1 MRDVLTMGTHLLD
14 RTGVGTKSLLGQQM
28 RFSLWGNFP
37 LVTTRRLHWPTL
49 VHELLWFLRGETN
62 IRSLQAQ
69 GVRIWNEWANEA
81 GELGPLYGK
90 QWTAWGAA
98 DGRQIN
104 QIAELITNLRRNP
117 YSRRHLISAWNVGEL
132 DQMRLPPC
140 HAFFQFHVRDGRL
153 TCQVY
158 QRSADLFLGVPYNI
172 ASYALLTYMVAQ
184 QTNLEPGELIWL
196 GGDCHIYA
204 NHTEQ
209 MATQLQREPYPL
221 PTLEIRRRPQSIFGY
236 QYEDFVLHHYQSHP
250 RIKGT
255 VAV

>member
-1 MRDVLTMGTHLLD
+1 MGTHLLD

-250 RIKGT
+250 IIKGT

>member
-1 MRDVLTMGTHLLD
+1 MGTHLLD